1 LPRFRNRP
9 PTGLTTLR
17 RPSVSPLAVLRP
29 AVLAAI
35 AAALAVAGLAAP
47 ARADAP
53 AVPAVRVLSAA
64 QTITGFGAS
73 GAWWPN
79 DADDFSASTRARIA
93 QLLFDRRAGLGLSI
107 YRYNIGGGGAG
118 VTAGPRAAQS
128 FLTAPG
134 TYDWSADPGGT
145 AFLRQAA
152 RYGVRRLVGFANS
165 APRFFTTN
173 GRSCGG
179 GLLSGRV
186 ANYAGYLARVAAHM
200 RSAYGIRLATVSP
213 MNEPTNSFAACNQEG
228 MQVPASQRAAV
239 IRSVASALAARSP
252 GTKVS
257 ADESTT
263 TVALGA
269 GIGHWIDPD
278 VSTVAFHGYDF
289 PTAAR
294 LRALAGIVR
303 AHTGARTEM
312 TEVCCSTG
320 SGYARG
326 YNPGMRGGLW
336 LADTIWRDLSAG
348 GVSSFSWWTALSP
361 ELGCAPSSDPTCSTA
376 SNPTGWNDGLL
387 YYDPDFRADGN
398 QSIYFTRRYYALA
411 NFSRYIRPGA
421 VHYRVTGVPAHVHVI
436 AFRRN
441 TWRFVM
447 INDAAGPRTVRV
459 QLLPPGSHRYGAP
472 SAYTTSATAGLAPA
486 ATPPTLNGS
495 THLLTATLPG
505 RSVST
510 VIVPW

>member
-1 LPRFRNRP
+1 LPHFAPARP
-9 PTGLTTLR
+9 PAFAALH
-17 RPSVSPLAVLRP
+17 RPSVPLA
-29 AVLAAI
+29 LAAV
-35 AAALAVAGLAAP
+35 AAAAAVAGLAAP

-53 AVPAVRVLSAA
+53 AVPAVRVLAPA
-64 QTITGFGAS
+64 QTIAGFGAS

-93 QLLFDRRAGLGLSI
+93 RLLFDRRSGLGLSI
-107 YRYNIGGGGAG
+107 YRYNIGGGGVG
-118 VTAGPRAAQS
+118 VTPGARAPRS
-128 FLTAPG
+128 FLKAPG
-134 TYDWSADPGGT
+134 RYDWSADPGGT

-165 APRFFTTN
+165 APPFFTTN

-179 GLLSGRV
+179 GLRARRV

-200 RSAYGIRLATVSP
+200 RATYGIRLATVSP
-213 MNEPTNSFAACNQEG
+213 MNEPTSSFSDCHQEG
-228 MQVPASQRAAV
+228 MHVPPSQRPAV
-239 IRSVASALAARSP
+239 VDSVARALAARSP

-263 TVALGA
+263 TRALGA
-269 GIGHWIDPD
+269 GLARWIDPHVAT
-278 VSTVAFHGYDF
+278 VSFHGYDF

-294 LRALAGIVR
+294 LRAVAAMVR
-303 AHTGARTEM
+303 ARTAARTEM

-320 SGYARG
+320 AGYARG
-326 YNPGMRGGLW
+326 YNPGMTAGLW

-361 ELGCAPSSDPTCSTA
+361 ELGCAPASDPACA
-376 SNPTGWNDGLL
+376 AAANARGWNDGLL
-387 YYDPDFRADGN
+387 YYDPDFRTDAN
-398 QSIYFTRRYYALA
+398 QSIYFTRRYWVLA

-421 VHYRVTGVPAHVHVI
+421 VHYRVTGVPDHVHVI

-441 TWRFVM
+441 MWRFVM
-447 INDAAGPRTVRV
+447 INDAAGRRAVR
-459 QLLPPGSHRYGAP
+459 LGLPPPGGHSYGTT
-472 SAYTTSATAGLAPA
+472 SAYTTSATQDLASTSAASLHGRVLTTSLPA
-486 ATPPTLNGS
+486 
-495 THLLTATLPG
+495 
-505 RSVST
+505 RSVTT

>member
-1 LPRFRNRP
+1 
-9 PTGLTTLR
+9 
-17 RPSVSPLAVLRP
+17 V
-29 AVLAAI
+29 
-35 AAALAVAGLAAP
+35 VALAAP

-53 AVPAVRVLSAA
+53 AVPAVRVLAAA
-64 QTITGFGAS
+64 QTIAGFGAS

-93 QLLFDRRAGLGLSI
+93 KLLFDRRSGLGLSI
-107 YRYNIGGGGAG
+107 YRYNIGGGGVG
-118 VTAGPRAAQS
+118 VAAGPRAPRS
-128 FLTAPG
+128 FLAAPG
-134 TYDWSADPGGT
+134 NYDWSADPGGT
-145 AFLRQAA
+145 TFLRQAA

-165 APRFFTTN
+165 APPFFTTN

-179 GLLSGRV
+179 DLRPRRI
-186 ANYAGYLARVAAHM
+186 ANYADYLARVAAHM
-200 RSAYGIRLATVSP
+200 RAAYGIRLATVSP
-213 MNEPTNSFAACNQEG
+213 MNEPTSSFSSCNQEG
-228 MQVPASQRAAV
+228 MHVPPAQRAAV
-239 IRSVASALAARSP
+239 IDSVARALAARSP

-263 TVALGA
+263 TLALGA
-269 GIGHWIDPD
+269 GLARWIDPD
-278 VSTVAFHGYDF
+278 VATVAFHGYDF

-294 LRALAGIVR
+294 LRAVAGMVR
-303 AHTGARTEM
+303 AHTAARTEM

-326 YNPGMRGGLW
+326 YNPGMTAGLW

-361 ELGCAPSSDPTCSTA
+361 ELGCAPGPDPACA
-376 SNPTGWNDGLL
+376 AAANARGWNDGLL

-398 QSIYFTRRYYALA
+398 QSIYFTRRYWVLA

-421 VHYRVTGVPAHVHVI
+421 EHFRVTGVPNHVHVI

-441 TWRFVM
+441 MWRFVM
-447 INDAAGPRTVRV
+447 INDSSGRRTVRLGL
-459 QLLPPGSHRYGAP
+459 QPPGSHRYGTP
-472 SAYTTSATAGLAPA
+472 SAYTTSATQDLAPTRA
-486 ATPPTLNGS
+486 ASVHGS
-495 THLLTATLPG
+495 TLTTALPP
-505 RSVST
+505 RSVTT

>member
-1 LPRFRNRP
+1 LPHPATARP
-9 PTGLTTLR
+9 PAFTALR
-17 RPSVSPLAVLRP
+17 RPSVPLA
-29 AVLAAI
+29 LAAV
-35 AAALAVAGLAAP
+35 AAAAAVAGLAAP

-53 AVPAVRVLSAA
+53 AVAAVRVLAPA
-64 QTITGFGAS
+64 QTLTGFGAS

-93 QLLFDRRAGLGLSI
+93 RLLFDRRSGLGLSI
-107 YRYNIGGGGAG
+107 YRYNIGGGGVG
-118 VTAGPRAAQS
+118 VAAGPRAPRS
-128 FLTAPG
+128 FLAAPG

-152 RYGVRRLVGFANS
+152 RYGVRRLVGFANT

-179 GLLSGRV
+179 GLRGGRV
-186 ANYAGYLARVAAHM
+186 ANYANYLARVAAHM
-200 RSAYGIRLATVSP
+200 RATYGIRLATVSP
-213 MNEPTNSFAACNQEG
+213 MNEPTSSFADCHQEG
-228 MQVPASQRAAV
+228 MHVPPSQRATV
-239 IRSVASALAARSP
+239 IDSVARALAARSP

-263 TVALGA
+263 TLALGA
-269 GIGHWIDPD
+269 GFARWIGPHVAT
-278 VSTVAFHGYDF
+278 VSFHGYDF

-294 LRALAGIVR
+294 LRAVAGMVR
-303 AHTGARTEM
+303 ARTAARTEM

-320 SGYARG
+320 AGYARG
-326 YNPGMRGGLW
+326 YNPGMTAGLW
-336 LADTIWRDLSAG
+336 LANTIWRDLSAG

-361 ELGCAPSSDPTCSTA
+361 ELGCAPASDPACAGTA
-376 SNPTGWNDGLL
+376 NARGWNDGLL
-387 YYDPDFRADGN
+387 YYDPDFRTDGN
-398 QSIYFTRRYYALA
+398 QSIYFTRRYWVLA

-441 TWRFVM
+441 MWRFVM
-447 INDAAGPRTVRV
+447 INDAAGRRTVRLG
-459 QLLPPGSHRYGAP
+459 LLRSGGHRYGTP
-472 SAYTTSATAGLAPA
+472 SVYTTSATQDLAPTGA
-486 ATPPTLNGS
+486 ASVHGS
-495 THLLTATLPG
+495 TLTTSLPG
-505 RSVST
+505 RSVTT

>member
-1 LPRFRNRP
+1 M
-9 PTGLTTLR
+9 
-17 RPSVSPLAVLRP
+17 
-29 AVLAAI
+29 
-35 AAALAVAGLAAP
+35 
-47 ARADAP
+47 
-53 AVPAVRVLSAA
+53 RVLSAA

-93 QLLFDRRAGLGLSI
+93 QLLFDRRFGLGLSI

-118 VTAGPRAAQS
+118 VVAGPRAPRS
-128 FLTAPG
+128 FLIAPG
-134 TYDWSADPGGT
+134 RYDWSVDPGGM

-152 RYGVRRLVGFANS
+152 RYGARRLVGFANS
-165 APRFFTTN
+165 APPFFTTN
-173 GRSCGG
+173 ARSCGG
-179 GLLSGRV
+179 GLRPARV
-186 ANYAGYLARVAAHM
+186 ANYAAYLARVAAHM
-200 RSAYGIRLATVSP
+200 RAAYGIGLTTVSP
-213 MNEPTNSFAACNQEG
+213 MNEPTNSFPDCHQEG
-228 MQVPASQRAAV
+228 MHVPAAQRATL
-239 IRSVASALAARSP
+239 IRSVVSALAAQSP

-278 VSTVAFHGYDF
+278 VSTVSFHGYDF

-294 LRALAGIVR
+294 LRAVAGMVR
-303 AHTGARTEM
+303 SRTGARTEM

-361 ELGCAPSSDPTCSTA
+361 ELGCAPSSDPTCAAA
-376 SNPTGWNDGLL
+376 SNASGWNDGLL

-398 QSIYFTRRYYALA
+398 QSIYFTRRYWALA

-421 VHYRVTGVPAHVHVI
+421 VHYRVTGVPDHVHVI

-459 QLLPPGSHRYGAP
+459 RLLPPGGHHYGTP
-472 SAYTTSATAGLAPA
+472 SASTTTAIADLAPA
-486 ATPPTLNGS
+486 AIAPTLDGS
-495 THLLTATLPG
+495 TRTLSTTLPG
-505 RSVST
+505 HSVTT